1 MRRTLIPTTA
11 LLALAALPVLGAP
24 AMAAQAV
31 APTAAAAWNSCGYHP
46 STNLKL
52 RTGPSNRD
60 AAVGLLT
67 PKDSVQILQER
78 AGFYQVELA
87 GDSETGLKW
96 GTKGWVSK
104 HLTPHVC
111 MNLS

>member
-1 MRRTLIPTTA
+1 MRRTLTSATA
-11 LLALAALPVLGAP
+11 LLALAALPLLSAP
-24 AMAAQAV
+24 AMAAPTA
-31 APTAAAAWNSCGYHP
+31 APTAAAAWNSCGYYP

-52 RTGPSNRD
+52 RTGPSSRH
-60 AAVGLLT
+60 AAIGLLT